1 MAHHVEARHDDSDG
15 AFLPPLRTIG
25 FNPKLT
31 LNDSL
36 LAQSYVEAYDLSYP
50 EAVMRID
57 DEIRELKQHLENDGS
72 YELFDI
78 GLLRL
83 NDDGA
88 YEFEP
93 CEAGILTP
101 SLYGLSSFEMK
112 SVAELDRELETQN
125 LIEEKTAVPTLAL
138 QTQAFAT
145 SISADEVDE
154 PRNRQVS
161 MWRNLAVACIAL
173 LVFLLFP
180 APLANNSLVQ
190 ESSIDTSLL
199 QRIMPK
205 NVTIVD
211 NHRGDTTRPR
221 PKAPQMLSK
230 NNKAQSSTLQKTSG
244 YTLVLASK
252 ITRRNASEY
261 IDQLHKKGFN
271 EADIYI
277 KGKSTKVIFGNYAT
291 QGEAYACLNKLHEK
305 EPFAEAWVMKR

>member
-83 NDDGA
+83 NEDGA

-112 SVAELDRELETQN
+112 SVAELDHELETEN
-125 LIEEKTAVPTLAL
+125 LIEGQAAVPTLAL

-145 SISADEVDE
+145 SISADEADE
-154 PRNRQVS
+154 PKNRQVY

-211 NHRGDTTRPR
+211 NHRRDTTVQRHT
-221 PKAPQMLSK
+221 APQTLSK
-230 NNKAQSSTLQKTSG
+230 NNKAQTATLQETSG

-291 QGEAYACLNKLHEK
+291 QGEAYASLNKLHEK